1 MKRIT
6 CYLLMLLYAA
16 AVFGNDRGVEIPD
29 VFSDNMI
36 LQREAVVPVWGR
48 AEDGTKVS
56 VTFAGLTKK
65 TKAKDGVWRV
75 EFPPMEANKTP
86 QTMRVSASD
95 GFKKEIRNVLIGD
108 VWLASGQS
116 NMEMNLAGVKEGEEA
131 IAASE
136 NPMLRLFKVPRSL
149 ENEDWPVGT
158 SWQEA
163 NPQST
168 PPQSAVG
175 YFFVQEL
182 QEELDI
188 PIGLLNCSYGGT
200 VTETWCSP
208 EVLKASYP
216 EWEAWEKAR
225 LQDPEHSKRNT
236 SSFLYNRMVKSVLP
250 FQVKG
255 FIWYQGEGNAG
266 RPEEQKELFPAMVND
281 WRKSWGNKELPFYF
295 VQLARYDRANW
306 HRFRDAQRE
315 IADNLPHSYL
325 AVTIDLSKDWSI
337 DNHPI
342 HPNTKKPIG
351 HRLALAALAN
361 VYGKDMV
368 YSGPVV
374 KEMEVESGR
383 AILSFNHMG
392 SGLRTL
398 DGKRLRGFYISE
410 DGENFVEAEAKIAGK
425 TITVSDE
432 RVRAP
437 VAVRYGAEDDMG
449 KEDLSVNLSNAEGLP
464 ASPFTIRL
472 GYKLE

>member
-6 CYLLMLLYAA
+6 IHVLMLLYASTL
-16 AVFGNDRGVEIPD
+16 FGNDRGVEMPD

-36 LQREAVVPVWGR
+36 IQRETVVPVWGR

-56 VTFAGLTKK
+56 VSFAGLTKK

-75 EFPPMEANKTP
+75 EFPPMEANKVA
-86 QTMRVSASD
+86 QTMTVSAST
-95 GFKKEIRNVLIGD
+95 GFEKEINNVLIGD
-108 VWLASGQS
+108 VWFASGQS

-163 NPQST
+163 NPQSR

-236 SSFLYNRMVKSVLP
+236 SSFLYNRMVKSVHP
-250 FQVKG
+250 FPVKG
-255 FIWYQGEGNAG
+255 FIWYQGSANAG
-266 RPEEQKELFPAMVND
+266 RAEEQKKLFPAMVTD
-281 WRKSWGNKELPFYF
+281 WRKSWGNEKLPFYF
-295 VQLARYDRANW
+295 VQLPRFDRANW
-306 HRFRDAQRE
+306 HKFRNAQRE
-315 IADNLPHSYL
+315 IAEDLPNSYL
-325 AVTIDLSKDWSI
+325 AVTIDLSKHWNI

-342 HPNTKKPIG
+342 HPTTKKPIG
-351 HRLALAALAN
+351 HRLALAALAK
-361 VYGKDMV
+361 VYGKDIV
-368 YSGPVV
+368 YSGPMV
-374 KEMEVESGR
+374 KELKVESDK
-383 AILSFNHMG
+383 AILSFNHIG
-392 SGLRTL
+392 SGLQAL
-398 DGKRLRGFYISE
+398 DGKRLRGFYISA
-410 DGENFVEAEAKIAGK
+410 DGEKFVEAIAE
-425 TITVSDE
+425 ITNNTVTVLDE
-432 RVRAP
+432 RVKTP
-437 VAVRYGAEDDMG
+437 VAVRYGSEDDMG
-449 KEDLSVNLSNAEGLP
+449 KEDLNVNLGNAEGLP
-464 ASPFTIRL
+464 ASPFTIRV
-472 GYKLE
+472 GYK